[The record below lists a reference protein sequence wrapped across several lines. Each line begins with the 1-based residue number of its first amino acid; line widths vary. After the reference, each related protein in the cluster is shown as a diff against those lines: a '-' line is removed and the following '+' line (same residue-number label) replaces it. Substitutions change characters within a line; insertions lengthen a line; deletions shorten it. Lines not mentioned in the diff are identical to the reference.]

1 MMMLEILLV
10 VVMLVNVGVP
20 NKQSFLQQ
28 GV

>member
-20 NKQSFLQQ
+20 NKQRFLQQ